1 MHELSAV
8 LAIAHRDLVKLLRDR
23 TRLIA
28 DFTFPL
34 IFIGVLG
41 TSLQAGFGNV
51 ARFDLLPFVFTGVL
65 AQTLWQSAA
74 MGVISLIEDRE
85 NDFSQEIFV
94 SPISRYTIVIGK
106 VLGES
111 LVALPQGLAIV
122 AFGFVLGIPLSLA
135 AVLAL
140 VPVVLIIT
148 VFGGAFGVLV
158 LSRLPNR
165 RAATQIFPFVM
176 LPQFFLAGVF
186 NPIGNLPLPL
196 EILSRLAPM
205 RYAVDLLRD
214 AYYAIHPDRVPVALE
229 PLGTNLAII
238 GGLFVVFIAVGTT
251 LFVRAA
257 EPVEPQGPRA
267 GQRNAPKEQASDLG
281 GRSHRCRYRNS

>member
-28 DFTFPL
+28 DITFPL

-41 TSLQAGFGNV
+41 TSLQAGFGDIGQFN
-51 ARFDLLPFVFTGVL
+51 FLTFVFTGVL
-65 AQTLWQSAA
+65 AQTLWQSSA

-94 SPISRYTIVIGK
+94 SPVSRYSIVIGK

-111 LVALPQGLAIV
+111 LVALPQGIAIV
-122 AFGFVLGIPLSLA
+122 AFGLIIGIPLSLA
-135 AVLAL
+135 TIVAL
-140 VPVVLIIT
+140 LPAVLIIT
-148 VFGGAFGVLV
+148 LFGGAFGVLV

-165 RAATQIFPFVM
+165 RAATQIFPFIM

-186 NPIGNLPLPL
+186 NPIEKLPWLL
-196 EILSRLAPM
+196 DIASRIAPM

-214 AYYAIHPDRVPVALE
+214 VYYTVHPERVTI
-229 PLGTNLAII
+229 PLAPAGTNLAII
-238 GGLFVVFIAVGTT
+238 GGLFIAFITVGTA
-251 LFVRAA
+251 LFVRA
-257 EPVEPQGPRA
+257 E
-267 GQRNAPKEQASDLG
+267 RN
-281 GRSHRCRYRNS
+281 R